1 MVNGR
6 RLGGEPRGHAAGKTN
21 WISLGGKTNPIRLV
35 GKTKPNRM
43 KSFLFAPGHGPGA
56 HHPMKELVN
65 A

>member
-6 RLGGEPRGHAAGKTN
+6 SLGGEPRGHAAGKTN
-21 WISLGGKTNPIRLV
+21 RIRLV

-43 KSFLFAPGHGPGA
+43 KLFLFAPGHGPGA
-56 HHPMKELVN
+56 HHPLKELVN